1 MSDNVRRGKP
11 SKVDLLP
18 EEIKKKLDEMLRDAG
33 NSQADILIAVNQLI
47 LDAGLDET
55 ATISRSGLSRHAQKT
70 EAIGKRLRELR
81 ATTQALTAELGDKP
95 TGDTTKMILEMGRS
109 QLFAAMQHQM
119 LNPDDDG
126 GVDIGMIKDAML
138 AAQRLEATAMKA
150 HQREKEIQKAY
161 AEQLAQEL
169 DEKAKNDALPQT
181 QEEMMAFFKRDI
193 LGLNRD

>member
-1 MSDNVRRGKP
+1 
-11 SKVDLLP
+11 
-18 EEIKKKLDEMLRDAG
+18 MLRDAS

>member
-1 MSDNVRRGKP
+1 MTDSVRRGKP

-33 NSQADILIAVNQLI
+33 NSQADILIAINQLI

-150 HQREKEIQKAY
+150 HQREKEIRKAY
-161 AEQLAQEL
+161 AEEAANAVGDEL
-169 DEKAKNDALPQT
+169 RGEDGMSEELEDKIRGILLGKA
-181 QEEMMAFFKRDI
+181 
-193 LGLNRD
+193 